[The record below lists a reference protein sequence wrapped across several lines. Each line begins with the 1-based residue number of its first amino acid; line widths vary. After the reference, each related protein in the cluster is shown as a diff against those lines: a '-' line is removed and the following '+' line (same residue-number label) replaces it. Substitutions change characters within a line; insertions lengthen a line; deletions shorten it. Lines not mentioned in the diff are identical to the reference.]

1 MAHFLAYPISDA
13 LSQKTYQVMENLR
26 EAPGDKAY
34 RKALIDIV
42 NELADVGLDHF
53 FVKSLKHANMGFLKI
68 KTAEIGLTTFK
79 NGLKPILK
87 SLVNG
92 MGDKQIIKIVDFME
106 GVVVEAE
113 G

>member
-1 MAHFLAYPISDA
+1 MAHFLAYP
-13 LSQKTYQVMENLR
+13 LSEPLAQKTFQTMENLR
-26 EAPGDKAY
+26 EAPGDKAN
-34 RKALIDIV
+34 RKALIDLV

-92 MGDKQIIKIVDFME
+92 MGDKQILKIVDFME
-106 GVVVEAE
+106 EVVI
-113 G
+113 GD